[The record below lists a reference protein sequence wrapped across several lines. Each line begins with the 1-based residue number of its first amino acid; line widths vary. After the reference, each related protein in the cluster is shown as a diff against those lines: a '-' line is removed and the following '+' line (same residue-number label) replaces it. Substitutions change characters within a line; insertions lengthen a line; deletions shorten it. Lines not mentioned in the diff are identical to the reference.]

1 MIFEFKVKMWQLWKK
16 YILNLFKSEREAY
29 HIGYL
34 KLDSYETN
42 LAWFPSE
49 ENIEAVESALLDL
62 GYQPNYF
69 SFADEGQVTSMRKM
83 YRDEKGY
90 WRQTHIRVHE
100 DGEIRGHDEL
110 SYEES
115 AIAHVKGEGAKEIMD
130 IEISNILNMSIKV
143 G

>member
-1 MIFEFKVKMWQLWKK
+1 MIFEFKVKMWQFWKK
-16 YILNLFKSEREAY
+16 YVLNAFKSEREAY

-34 KLDSYETN
+34 KLDNNETN

-49 ENIEAVESALLDL
+49 ENIETVESKLIKI

-69 SFADEGQVTSMRKM
+69 SFGDEGQVTSMRRM
-83 YRDEKGY
+83 YIDSDGY
-90 WRQTHIRVHE
+90 WRQEHIRVHK

-115 AIAHVKGEGAKEIMD
+115 AIEHVKGEGAKEIFLD
-130 IEISNILNMSIKV
+130 EKLFILRTLSASE
-143 G
+143 